1 MKKLIPTILLAFTIV
16 IGDAQTKE
24 KQSPHFNKDS
34 TKFWWCA
41 KCDTIEAREGWKIN
55 VNGSVTSEYNPLYKL
70 KTSEEI
76 IDSLYIAT
84 NYLLIIQNLK
94 DDVKHYY
101 HYYEDY
107 KALRDSLKKVNSFFG
122 LTTFPVVRDKPFT
135 VDSNARVNNNG
146 YNNISGGFEIIK
158 DTTICYFQIIKGITK
173 GVLMGEWV
181 KGWIVKPK
189 YDRTIFI
196 TTPDMDNKQ
205 YEPFY
210 LFSDKKTRVKEKV
223 INHY

>member
-1 MKKLIPTILLAFTIV
+1 MKKLTLTIALAFIMM
-16 IGDAQTKE
+16 GGSAQTKE

-41 KCDTIEAREGWKIN
+41 KCDTIEASPGHKIKVAGN
-55 VNGSVTSEYNPLYKL
+55 
-70 KTSEEI
+70 
-76 IDSLYIAT
+76 IAT
-84 NYLLIIQNLK
+84 EYRQTADSIFMAKNYRYIIK
-94 DDVKHYY
+94 DLEVNIKHYY

-107 KALRDSLKKVNSFFG
+107 KALRDSLKKVNSSYG
-122 LTTFPVVRDKPFT
+122 LTIFPTIRDKPFIA
-135 VDSNARVNNNG
+135 DSNVTLNTRG
-146 YNNISGGFEIIK
+146 YNYISGGFEIIK
-158 DTTICYFQIIKGITK
+158 DTTTCYFQIIKGITK

-196 TTPDMDNKQ
+196 TTPNMDNKP

-210 LFSDKKTRVKEKV
+210 LYSDKKTRVKEKV